1 MFTIHTL
8 KLPNIS
14 SNRLLFDLA
23 FLLKRVNNPKSWT
36 RKKKKIEIFDE
47 RCFSVYMEKN
57 RIRQSPTEI
66 RLNKYITFDESF
78 SHFYSCFNWYH
89 IYNGVNKRRVKKAES
104 HTQLRDIIK
113 CCHATMLYGRLSV
126 FRNYWLLPFFDNIC
140 SFVYQTLCCSWC
152 KYRLTRT
159 EPTYTQW
166 LFICICSVNGLM
178 WISRWIK
185 SWTNVSSAFVSS
197 KGKIRF

>member
-23 FLLKRVNNPKSWT
+23 FPLKRVNNPKSWT

-104 HTQLRDIIK
+104 HTHTITWYNKMLS
-113 CCHATMLYGRLSV
+113 CHHARYMVDCRCLGITDFCHFLTIFALFFTRHSV
-126 FRNYWLLPFFDNIC
+126 VHDVNI
-140 SFVYQTLCCSWC
+140 V
-152 KYRLTRT
+152 
-159 EPTYTQW
+159 
-166 LFICICSVNGLM
+166 
-178 WISRWIK
+178 
-185 SWTNVSSAFVSS
+185 
-197 KGKIRF
+197 